1 MCRGEDVNKR
11 IVNELYTKK
20 KKKENIC
27 NAINK
32 EIDWGKGGR
41 WTNRSVYNLKWC
53 KIYVEKKCR

>member
-1 MCRGEDVNKR
+1 MNFTPKR
-11 IVNELYTKK
+11 